1 MVMSGEQKRAISQKA
16 GMLEVLQ
23 LEGLTDLQAKVAEE
37 TLIFIRANG
46 ENTGNETYTHWSS
59 RDVWRLVRVS
69 RPEFHKFAETQK
81 LCSSRYVWK
90 VMKRLVNLGYV
101 HVFTAKRERGYGLT
115 VDAIKRHKV
124 AASRYEKF
132 MMPLRKGAT

>member
-1 MVMSGEQKRAISQKA
+1 MSGEPKRAISQKA
-16 GMLEVLQ
+16 GMLEVLR
-23 LEGLTDLQAKVAEE
+23 LEGLTHLQAKVAEE

-46 ENTGNETYTHWSS
+46 RDTGNETFTHWSS

-69 RPEFHKFAETQK
+69 RTDFREFAELQK

-90 VMKRLVNLGYV
+90 VMRKLVDLGYV
-101 HVFTAKRERGYGLT
+101 HVFTVKGERGYGLT

-132 MMPLRKGAT
+132 MLPLRKGTT

>member
-1 MVMSGEQKRAISQKA
+1 MSGEQKRAISQKA
-16 GMLEVLQ
+16 VMLEVLRM
-23 LEGLTDLQAKVAEE
+23 EGLTDLQAKVAEE

-46 ENTGNETYTHWSS
+46 GDTGNETFTHWSS

-69 RPEFHKFAETQK
+69 RAEFRKFAQTQR
-81 LCSSRYVWK
+81 LCSTRYVWK
-90 VMKRLVNLGYV
+90 VMRKLVDLGYV
-101 HVFTAKRERGYGLT
+101 HVFTVKGERGYGLT

-132 MMPLRKGAT
+132 MVPLRKGVT

>member
-1 MVMSGEQKRAISQKA
+1 MSGEQKRAISQKA
-16 GMLEVLQ
+16 GMFEVLQ

-124 AASRYEKF
+124 AVSRYQKF
-132 MMPLRKGAT
+132 MIPLRKGAT

>member
-1 MVMSGEQKRAISQKA
+1 M
-16 GMLEVLQ
+16 
-23 LEGLTDLQAKVAEE
+23 EGLTDLQAKVAEE

-124 AASRYEKF
+124 AASRFEKF

>member
-1 MVMSGEQKRAISQKA
+1 MPGEQKRAISQKA
-16 GMLEVLQ
+16 GMFEVLQ

-124 AASRYEKF
+124 AVSRYQKF
-132 MMPLRKGAT
+132 MIPLRKGAT

>member
-1 MVMSGEQKRAISQKA
+1 MSGEPKRAISQKA
-16 GMLEVLQ
+16 GMFEVLQ

-37 TLIFIRANG
+37 TLIFIRASG
-46 ENTGNETYTHWSS
+46 KDTGNETFTHWSS

-69 RPEFHKFAETQK
+69 RAEFRKFAELQK
-81 LCSSRYVWK
+81 VCSSRYVWK
-90 VMKRLVNLGYV
+90 VMRKLVDLGYV
-101 HVFTAKRERGYGLT
+101 HVFTVKGERGYGLT

-132 MMPLRKGAT
+132 MIPLRKGAT

>member
-1 MVMSGEQKRAISQKA
+1 MSGEQKRAISQKA
-16 GMLEVLQ
+16 VMLEVLR

-46 ENTGNETYTHWSS
+46 KDTGNETFTHWSS

-69 RPEFHKFAETQK
+69 RADFRKFAELQK
-81 LCSSRYVWK
+81 LCSSRYIWK
-90 VMKRLVNLGYV
+90 VMRKLVDLGYI
-101 HVFTAKRERGYGLT
+101 HVFTAKGERGYGLT

-132 MMPLRKGAT
+132 MEPLRKGTT

>member
-1 MVMSGEQKRAISQKA
+1 MAMSGEQKRAISQKA
-16 GMLEVLQ
+16 GMLEVLR

-69 RPEFHKFAETQK
+69 RPEFRKFAELQK

-90 VMKRLVNLGYV
+90 VMRKLVDLGYV
-101 HVFTAKRERGYGLT
+101 HVFTVKGERGYGLT

-132 MMPLRKGAT
+132 MMPLSKGAA